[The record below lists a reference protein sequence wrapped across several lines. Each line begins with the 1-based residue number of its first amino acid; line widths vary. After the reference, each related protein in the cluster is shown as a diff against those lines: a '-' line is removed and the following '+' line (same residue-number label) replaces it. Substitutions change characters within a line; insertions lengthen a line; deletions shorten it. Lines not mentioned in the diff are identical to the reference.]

1 MSMLAAMVDQPWPPL
16 FLLLS
21 SHDLLP
27 VPVASW
33 GSFGIRGNA
42 GWEYDSILFERG
54 TQHEQIPGIAEQAT
68 RRG

>member
-27 VPVASW
+27 VPVASR
-33 GSFGIRGNA
+33 GRLGIRGMPA
-42 GWEYDSILFERG
+42 GNMILFLKGE
-54 TQHEQIPGIAEQAT
+54 IPP
-68 RRG
+68 